1 VLRSC
6 PALARVP
13 RQRPD
18 AITRF
23 GRFRSWGDYSV
34 LFRYRSP
41 SRPIATGGPPRW
53 DAWGATTA
61 SAGRRSSGNLLFG
74 RQHHGIA
81 PGARLAK
88 RGGWIARQQPW
99 WRSQGIA
106 RRPKSTAPAA
116 AARGSAALPATVP
129 TAARRQHGGRRNAQS
144 ALRRR
149 DAGMTIEEMRAKAL
163 ECTSLYF
170 PDLRWSQPEFQDAL
184 AAFFHYILT
193 GAWPP
198 SDHVFK

>member
-1 VLRSC
+1 MPCRAAKH
-6 PALARVP
+6 PQGEGNQGAAL
-13 RQRPD
+13 
-18 AITRF
+18 
-23 GRFRSWGDYSV
+23 GD
-34 LFRYRSP
+34 
-41 SRPIATGGPPRW
+41 G
-53 DAWGATTA
+53 
-61 SAGRRSSGNLLFG
+61 SAGAGNYRDFSAAHVSCLNTKADE
-74 RQHHGIA
+74 GIVLTCNGYTKEA
-81 PGARLAK
+81 QKYAK
-88 RGGWIARQQPW
+88 AKQPW
-99 WRSQGIA
+99 RRSQGIA

-129 TAARRQHGGRRNAQS
+129 TATRRQHGGRRNAQS

-198 SDHVFK
+198 SDHVQMTIGQEDAKKATCTTAPDREFEAAGQRRA